1 MCGLEAG
8 NRVIGIVDERVK
20 RSFSA
25 IGAIGAGIGMAQT
38 VAKRGINKVVLFFL
52 HIAADRAG
60 GAVVGLIDLRHFAAI
75 DMRQLVPGAAS
86 TADLDMLI
94 RVSGRI
100 KGMRK
105 SLLIAAL
112 GAGAFMPFV
121 VT

>member
-1 MCGLEAG
+1 
-8 NRVIGIVDERVK
+8 
-20 RSFSA
+20 
-25 IGAIGAGIGMAQT
+25 MAQT
-38 VAKRGINKVVLFFL
+38 VAKCGINKVVLFFL

-112 GAGAFMPFV
+112 GAGAFMSFV
-121 VT
+121 MAQIRADDVVLVIRKPTAVGAGMRVPLRRI

>member
-1 MCGLEAG
+1 M
-8 NRVIGIVDERVK
+8 IGI
-20 RSFSA
+20 
-25 IGAIGAGIGMAQT
+25 I
-38 VAKRGINKVVLFFL
+38 
-52 HIAADRAG
+52 H
-60 GAVVGLIDLRHFAAI
+60 LRHLAEGV
-75 DMRQLVPGAAS
+75 RQLVPGAAS

-121 VT
+121 VAQIRADDIVLVIRKPTAVGAGMRVPLRRI